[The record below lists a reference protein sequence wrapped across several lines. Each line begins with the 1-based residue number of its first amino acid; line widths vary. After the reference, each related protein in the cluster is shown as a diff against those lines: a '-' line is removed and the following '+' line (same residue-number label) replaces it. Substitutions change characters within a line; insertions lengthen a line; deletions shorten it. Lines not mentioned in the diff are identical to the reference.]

1 MKLILILG
9 SLFLLTVSADN
20 CTGGK
25 TAADKKVYKAR
36 LEIKG
41 ICSNYTFTLLEGKI
55 DTSKIVSEWT
65 DGVTGKVYKN
75 VFASANTCELPD
87 TLKQGDEFYFR
98 IDTALSRD
106 CIVCMAYYPKPP
118 RSLPFKVVKP

>member
-1 MKLILILG
+1 MKLFLILG
-9 SLFLLTVSADN
+9 TLFLLTVSAEN
-20 CTGGK
+20 CTSNK
-25 TAADKKVYKAR
+25 TSKKVYKAR

-65 DGVTGKVYKN
+65 DGATGKVYKN

-87 TLKQGDEFYFR
+87 TLKQGDEFYFS
-98 IDTALSRD
+98 IDTALNKQ
-106 CIVCMAYYPKPP
+106 CMVCMAYYPKPP
-118 RSLPFKVVKP
+118 RSLLFKVVKP